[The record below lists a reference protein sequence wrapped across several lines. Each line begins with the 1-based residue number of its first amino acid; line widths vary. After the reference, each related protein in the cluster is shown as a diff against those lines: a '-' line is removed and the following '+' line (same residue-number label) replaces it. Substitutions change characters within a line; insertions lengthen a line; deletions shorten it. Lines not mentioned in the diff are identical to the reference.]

1 MRKYLIILLPL
12 IFILFTC
19 TEKPKPPSENPE
31 SVYSITLSPSSGSA
45 YVNADDVLTTE
56 ETVSLTVN
64 IKKNNSIYSGTAQV
78 NFQTQSATFA
88 ESLANTYLVTTNN
101 GRATATLFSNY
112 EGEFEVSVYLKVED
126 PSATPSAK
134 GKYIFSIDPN
144 LKITGISPNTGSSL
158 GGEQITISGNGFTFP
173 LEVYFGE
180 NKATYISNTYNEI
193 IVQSPSYLSSCCGC
207 NDIVD
212 VRVLLNPGQANENS
226 YTLSKSFS
234 YTFEAPEPQIT
245 GIDPNHGTNNG
256 GTLVTIYGNDFYCSE
271 GVLVYFNDAPAKV
284 IECERTK
291 IIVEAPPAYDAGV
304 ENCNE
309 AVNIT
314 VRNVCGGL
322 FAQLSNS
329 FKYGPDIKV
338 ISVGPN
344 KISTA
349 GGENVIV
356 YGQGFDPPV
365 AVSLV
370 GVAAQ
375 VLSVSNNEIVVRAQ
389 GYDNPG
395 CSNHEGDVVV
405 TDLDCGISASCNN
418 CFTYISPELRI
429 SSIAPITGS
438 YPGTITILGFGFY
451 PPFEIFFGDNNAL
464 GYNYTSESQIDSVVI
479 PPFSG
484 TYLTEDCND
493 ASNCPGQRNIDTP
506 VDITVHSLS
515 TDCSD
520 SFSSFYYIPPD
531 TTCRTNAPQCSISAE
546 VSGCTITY
554 IATTNCGATYN
565 WNDLSGGVC
574 SGAGNVYTCNY
585 TSSGTKVVSVSVSNT
600 GGTASCNGTGT
611 IEAGVNPAC
620 P

>member
-1 MRKYLIILLPL
+1 MKKYLIILLPL
-12 IFILFTC
+12 IFILFSC
-19 TEKPKPPSENPE
+19 TEKPKSPSENPE
-31 SVYSITLSPSSGSA
+31 SIFTITLSPSSGSA
-45 YVNADDVLTTE
+45 YVNVDDVITTE

-64 IKKNNSIYSGTAQV
+64 IKKNNSIYNGTAQI
-78 NFQTQSATFA
+78 NFQTQGAAFV
-88 ESLANTYLVTTNN
+88 ESLANSYLVTTKN
-101 GRATATLFSNY
+101 GKATATLFSNY
-112 EGEFEVSVYLKVED
+112 EGEFEVSAYLKVED
-126 PSATPSAK
+126 AGGTASAK

-144 LKITGISPNTGSSL
+144 LKITSISPNTGTSL

-193 IVQSPSYLSSCCGC
+193 IVQSPSHLSSCCGC

-212 VRVLLNPGQANENS
+212 VKVLLNPGQANENS

-234 YTFEAPEPQIT
+234 YTFEAPEPQIS

-284 IECERTK
+284 VKCEKTK
-291 IIVEAPPAYDAGV
+291 IIAEAPPAYDAGV
-304 ENCNE
+304 ESCSQS
-309 AVNIT
+309 VSIR

-322 FAQLSNS
+322 YAQLSDV
-329 FKYGPDIKV
+329 FKYGPDIK
-338 ISVGPN
+338 IYAVGPN
-344 KISTA
+344 KISTS
-349 GGENVIV
+349 GGENVII

-389 GYDNPG
+389 SYDNPK
-395 CSNHEGDVVV
+395 CSDHKGDVVV
-405 TDLDCGISASCNN
+405 TDLDCGISASCTN
-418 CFTYISPELRI
+418 CFTYVSPELRI
-429 SSIAPITGS
+429 TSIAPITGS

-451 PPFEIFFGDNNAL
+451 PPFEILFGESNAL
-464 GYNYTSESQIDSVVI
+464 GYNYVSDSQIDSVSI

-484 TYLTEDCND
+484 TYLTEDCID
-493 ASNCPGQRNIDTP
+493 ASGCAGKRNINTP
-506 VDITVHSLS
+506 VDITVSSLS
-515 TDCSD
+515 TGCSD
-520 SFSSFYYIPPD
+520 TFSSFYYIPPD
-531 TTCRTNAPQCSISAE
+531 TTCRTDPPQCNITSQ

-554 IATTNCGATYN
+554 TATENCGATYN

-574 SGAGNVYTCNY
+574 AGAGNVYTCNY
-585 TSSGTKVVSVSVSNT
+585 SSSGVKVVSVSISNT